1 MRVVG
6 LHIAGFR
13 GWPVVTLMP
22 IGHVLLVGEPRAGR
36 SDLVEALRRVLDP
49 EVTRNPPDE
58 FDVFQ
63 PGPAGS
69 GDHDDHQDH
78 KEEPGSDNP
87 ESAGGSR
94 RAEIEVVLGD
104 LGDDLQQ
111 HFYRRLELWDRE
123 AGRLVKESGPGE
135 IDQERHE
142 LVLRLCYR
150 LHWNP
155 DEGTGEHWVEYP
167 KTSIPEDG
175 VYDRARR
182 ADRVLLPF
190 ATVTPGRPLTM
201 RPEGRFR
208 TLLTDAGGDLG
219 KTLEDLLTAVDT
231 ATESLSGADGV
242 KQALADVVEPVR
254 STLDIDTNGPVENL
268 VQFRAE
274 GGTVAG
280 LLRALQPT
288 LQMDGTGPRLP
299 LRRHGSTTA
308 AVLAAA
314 EAMIAARR
322 EDAIVVADDFGDQ
335 LDVGAAEYL
344 AGELRGACAQLW
356 LSTRR
361 PETTRAFPVT
371 EVARVTRHS
380 GCREIHQ
387 ITAPSDR
394 NELSALRQ
402 LHIQLLPAMSA
413 RAVAVLEGPHDVAA
427 LTAVCERF
435 ARPAGIP
442 APAAYGVRL
451 IASSFGEGG
460 HGSVPKVC
468 RLARQLGFRVV
479 AALDY
484 DEPGAGADL
493 SFTTAQQAADEA
505 VRLPEGFAIE
515 KALVHGI
522 PGDVLRTVL
531 TELNATWQLNLRGL
545 GQATN
550 SELQAAAIKALKQ
563 KSGLHAQYV
572 ELLPLSSPPLIAL
585 ALLGAVTDLARG
597 ARVGP
602 WTLQA
607 WPARL
612 RPGASSK
619 TSATVRHPRCWYSV
633 APAPARRSPPPRQPG
648 HTCSAR
654 TPSPAGV
661 AGNVSS
667 S

>member
-1 MRVVG
+1 MRVVA
-6 LHIAGFR
+6 LHAEGFR
-13 GWPVVTLMP
+13 GWQDVTLKP
-22 IGHVLLVGEPRAGR
+22 AGHVLLVGEPRAGR
-36 SDLVEALRRVLDP
+36 TDLIEALRRVLDP
-49 EVTRNPPDE
+49 EVTRNLPDE

-63 PGPAGS
+63 PGPARS
-69 GDHDDHQDH
+69 GDRDDHEGGPGGAGSDD
-78 KEEPGSDNP
+78 PGS
-87 ESAGGSR
+87 AGDSC

-104 LGDDLQQ
+104 LGDELQQ
-111 HFYRRLELWDRE
+111 HFYRRLELWDSQ
-123 AGRLVKESGPGE
+123 AGQLVMESVPGE

-155 DEGTGEHWVEYP
+155 DEGTGEHWVDYP
-167 KTSIPEDG
+167 KTSEPEGG

-182 ADRVLLPF
+182 ADRLLLPF
-190 ATVTPGRPLTM
+190 ATVAPGRPLTL

-208 TLLTDAGGDLG
+208 ALLSDAGGDLG
-219 KTLEDLLTAVDT
+219 KTLEELLAAVDK

-242 KQALADVVEPVR
+242 KQALTDVVEPVR
-254 STLDIDTNGPVENL
+254 STLDIDANGPVENL

-288 LQMDGTGPRLP
+288 LQMDRTGPRLP
-299 LRRHGSTTA
+299 LRRHGSTTGA
-308 AVLAAA
+308 ILAAA

-322 EDAIVVADDFGDQ
+322 EDAVVVADDFGDQ

-344 AGELRGACAQLW
+344 AGELRSACAQLW

-361 PETTRAFPVT
+361 PETARAFPVT
-371 EVARVTRHS
+371 EVARVTRHD

-387 ITAPSDR
+387 VTSPADR
-394 NELSALRQ
+394 SELLALRQ

-451 IASSFGEGG
+451 IAAGFGEGG

-468 RLARQLGFRVV
+468 RLAHQLGFRVV
-479 AALDY
+479 AALDF
-484 DEPGAGADL
+484 DESGAGADI
-493 SFTTAQQAADEA
+493 SFTAAQQAGDEA

-522 PGDVLRTVL
+522 SRDVLLNVL
-531 TELNATWQLNLRGL
+531 TELNSTWQLNLRGL
-545 GQATN
+545 EQATHN
-550 SELQAAAIKALKQ
+550 ELQATAVKALKQ

-572 ELLPLSSPPLIAL
+572 ELLPLSAPPSVAL

-597 ARVGP
+597 VRAGP

-607 WPARL
+607 
-612 RPGASSK
+612 
-619 TSATVRHPRCWYSV
+619 
-633 APAPARRSPPPRQPG
+633 
-648 HTCSAR
+648 
-654 TPSPAGV
+654 
-661 AGNVSS
+661 
-667 S
+667 

>member
-1 MRVVG
+1 MRVVA
-6 LHIAGFR
+6 LHATRFR
-13 GWPVVTLMP
+13 GWQDVTLKP
-22 IGHVLLVGEPRAGR
+22 AGHVLLVGEPRAGR
-36 SDLVEALRRVLDP
+36 TDLVEALRRVLDP

-63 PGPAGS
+63 PGPAAS
-69 GDHDDHQDH
+69 GDHDGHQDH
-78 KEEPGSDNP
+78 KEEPGGSDP
-87 ESAGGSR
+87 DSAEGSR
-94 RAEIEVVLGD
+94 RTEIEVILGD

-111 HFYRRLELWDRE
+111 HFYRRLELWNRE
-123 AGRLVKESGPGE
+123 AGQLVMESVPGE

-150 LHWNP
+150 LQWNH
-155 DEGTGEHWVEYP
+155 DEGTGEHWVDYP
-167 KTSIPEDG
+167 KNSMPEDG

-182 ADRVLLPF
+182 ADRILLPF

-208 TLLTDAGGDLG
+208 ALLSDAGGDLG
-219 KTLEDLLTAVDT
+219 ETLEELLAAVDT

-254 STLDIDTNGPVENL
+254 STLDIDPDGPVEDL

-280 LLRALQPT
+280 LLRTLQPT
-288 LQMDGTGPRLP
+288 LQMDGSGPRLP
-299 LRRHGSTTA
+299 LRRHGSTTG

-322 EDAIVVADDFGDQ
+322 EDAVVVADDFGDQ

-344 AGELRGACAQLW
+344 AGELRSACAQLW

-361 PETTRAFPVT
+361 PETARAFPVT

-380 GCREIHQ
+380 GRREIHQ
-387 ITAPSDR
+387 IAAPSDR

-402 LHIQLLPAMSA
+402 LHIQLLPAVSA
-413 RAVAVLEGPHDVAA
+413 RAVAVLEGPHDVAT
-427 LTAVCERF
+427 LTAACERF
-435 ARPAGIP
+435 ARAAGIR

-479 AALDY
+479 AVLDF
-484 DEPGAGADL
+484 DGPGAGADL

-522 PGDVLRTVL
+522 PRDVLLNVL
-531 TELNATWQLNLRGL
+531 TELNRTWQLNLRAL
-545 GQATN
+545 EQATD
-550 SELQAAAIKALKQ
+550 SELQAAAVKALKQ

-572 ELLPLSSPPLIAL
+572 EMLPLSSPPVVVL
-585 ALLGAVTDLARG
+585 ALLGAVTELARG
-597 ARVGP
+597 TRAGP

-607 WPARL
+607 
-612 RPGASSK
+612 
-619 TSATVRHPRCWYSV
+619 
-633 APAPARRSPPPRQPG
+633 
-648 HTCSAR
+648 
-654 TPSPAGV
+654 
-661 AGNVSS
+661 
-667 S
+667 